1 MCSFC
6 IRCSPVDSH
15 SGLKDV
21 ASAVSVDSC
30 LEDGWAPIARLIPRA
45 DNNMTVK
52 ANAFLASLS
61 RIDDSR
67 MLSKYKTAESSSTK
81 YIVECY
87 SVAEREKMMG
97 LPAGYVEKPLCHLFH
112 ELTTKAFL
120 RPEMSKG
127 KTYRDFLPREL
138 WHFRKQCNFKFHAH
152 DEDPFFKIAISSPL
166 EGKSQLA
173 FYTHEQYC
181 KHLLGNGWS
190 IPVIEHLLGRLPSL
204 FDNNALKRY
213 DGYTYNFPWEPY
225 ASMKSG

>member
-1 MCSFC
+1 MHLCAIPVHLLLMCAFC
-6 IRCSPVDSH
+6 IRCSPIDNH
-15 SGLKDV
+15 SDLKDV

-30 LEDGWAPIARLIPRA
+30 LEDGWAPIARLIQQA

-87 SVAEREKMMG
+87 SVAEREKMKG
-97 LPAGYVEKPLCHLFH
+97 LPAGCVENPLCHLFH

-127 KTYRDFLPREL
+127 KLIVTCYLVSFGILESNATSSLMLMMRILFSRLQSL
-138 WHFRKQCNFKFHAH
+138 CHWKVNCN
-152 DEDPFFKIAISSPL
+152 
-166 EGKSQLA
+166 
-173 FYTHEQYC
+173 
-181 KHLLGNGWS
+181 
-190 IPVIEHLLGRLPSL
+190 
-204 FDNNALKRY
+204 
-213 DGYTYNFPWEPY
+213 
-225 ASMKSG
+225 